1 MRLDP
6 RNQTQPP
13 KKTSVFPNLHSVLQ
27 VLFSY
32 SLMEL
37 CGSGIN
43 KEHQMCS
50 KTFGYERIKDLS
62 ENVFRVKKISRWR
75 LMWRKIMMGMK
86 NKKKDQILDHGV
98 RYDPL
103 TYSQNFENIGTIAYH
118 EDPDVSSKSFS
129 ARFVSSSKVFNVN
142 YV

>member
-1 MRLDP
+1 
-6 RNQTQPP
+6 
-13 KKTSVFPNLHSVLQ
+13 
-27 VLFSY
+27 
-32 SLMEL
+32 MER

-43 KEHQMCS
+43 KEHQMRL

-98 RYDPL
+98 RYDPF
-103 TYSQNFENIGTIAYH
+103 THSQNFENVGTIAYH

-129 ARFVSSSKVFNVN
+129 ARFVSSSKVFNWLMPQEKARSAKSLPS
-142 YV
+142 